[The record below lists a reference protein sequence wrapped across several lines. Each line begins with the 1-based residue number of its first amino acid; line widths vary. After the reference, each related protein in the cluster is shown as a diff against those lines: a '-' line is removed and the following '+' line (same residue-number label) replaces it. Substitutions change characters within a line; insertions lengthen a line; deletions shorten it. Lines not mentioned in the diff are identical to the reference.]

1 MKKSYKQMLE
11 NKQLTEEM
19 LLSCLTTCED
29 IIRKNAYLEKQW
41 DAYWEFSDYT
51 EVRLEWSTYR
61 EKIRKALQ
69 QKYEM
74 KKIIAMSKTY
84 TDKVAQRTVKA
95 VIELID
101 SGDFD
106 LV

>member
-1 MKKSYKQMLE
+1 
-11 NKQLTEEM
+11 
-19 LLSCLTTCED
+19 
-29 IIRKNAYLEKQW
+29 
-41 DAYWEFSDYT
+41 
-51 EVRLEWSTYR
+51 
-61 EKIRKALQ
+61 
-69 QKYEM
+69 M